1 MPTTLFTTRQ
11 VFGIMLGVIGGLA
24 IGAVL
29 DWLTRALRLYENP
42 HYLMYSLA
50 FEAFC
55 ILLAGG
61 GAWFFQT
68 WWCLFWVPLGFFA
81 GCMVG
86 AFIDLFMSI
95 HAFDIDFLGLGFAI
109 FAFYL
114 LPVVG
119 VAFIFAAISRLVAK
133 QGG

>member
-1 MPTTLFTTRQ
+1 MPTTLFTARQ

-29 DWLTRALRLYENP
+29 DWLTSALRLYENP

-55 ILLAGG
+55 ILLAGV

-68 WWCLFWVPLGFFA
+68 WWCLFWVPLGFFV

-86 AFIDLFMSI
+86 AFIDLFMSV
-95 HAFDIDFLGLGFAI
+95 HAFDFDFLGLGFAI

-119 VAFIFAAISRLVAK
+119 VVFIFTAISRVVAK

>member
-1 MPTTLFTTRQ
+1 MPTTPFTTRRA
-11 VFGIMLGVIGGLA
+11 FGVMLGVIGGLA
-24 IGAVL
+24 ISAVL

-42 HYLMYSLA
+42 HYLVYSLA

-55 ILLAGG
+55 ILLAGVG
-61 GAWFFQT
+61 VWLFQT
-68 WWCLFWVPLGFFA
+68 WWSLLWAPLGFFV

-86 AFIDLFMSI
+86 AFIDLLMSV

-119 VAFIFAAISRLVAK
+119 VAFIFAAMSRLVTK